1 MIEHGPVVTAGPVAE
16 GAGQPGFPRAGR
28 AGEQQ
33 VLMPLDPLA
42 TGQALEQG
50 PIEAAGGVMIDVL
63 GGGLLAQAGEPQP
76 GRQALGRG
84 SESASFGLHERT
96 KSAGS

>member
-1 MIEHGPVVTAGPVAE
+1 MPSAPSTSC
-16 GAGQPGFPRAGR
+16 AGR

-42 TGQALEQG
+42 TGQAMEQG

-76 GRQALGRG
+76 GRQALGIGLPPVEWRG
-84 SESASFGLHERT
+84 EIRASCG
-96 KSAGS
+96 